1 MRGLRRVEL
10 DDALVDVRRAPLGA
24 AAVAARRLDP
34 DHIGAEVG
42 EQPAGEGAEPVRR
55 IDDQDIVKQHL
66 NRRFQNSNHIRRHSR
81 ARPKAENP
89 ESSNPPTEPTG
100 FRARRYAAP
109 RNDELFD
116 HLPLRASECTHPAMR
131 DFAFSMSLLLKKSS
145 GLTLSTG

>member
-34 DHIGAEVG
+34 DHVGAEVG

-66 NRRFQNSNHIRRHSR
+66 NRRF
-81 ARPKAENP
+81 PKFESYTPSFRGEAEGR
-89 ESSNPPTEPTG
+89 EP
-100 FRARRYAAP
+100 R
-109 RNDELFD
+109 EIQ
-116 HLPLRASECTHPAMR
+116 
-131 DFAFSMSLLLKKSS
+131 
-145 GLTLSTG
+145 